1 MWFFSI
7 YNNIRTINYNNKKI
21 TCYFLYTNIFE
32 IILYIYNIK
41 FWKYYSFLSKYL
53 LIKNSFF
60 LLLEQKIINIKYKG
74 KIFKIKKKKNY
85 FFYY

>member
-41 FWKYYSFLSKYL
+41 FWKYY
-53 LIKNSFF
+53 
-60 LLLEQKIINIKYKG
+60 
-74 KIFKIKKKKNY
+74 
-85 FFYY
+85 